1 MLVDHDFC
9 HRCHAPLKGR
19 AWTMSMF
26 NRDILCWACV
36 EKEQSHPL
44 YTHACDEERRAVARG
59 NNCFAGIGKPDD
71 L

>member
-1 MLVDHDFC
+1 
-9 HRCHAPLKGR
+9 
-19 AWTMSMF
+19 MF

-59 NNCFAGIGKPDD
+59 NNCFAGTGKPDD